1 MSLQRH
7 AYGKDQGQGHG
18 HAAGDPAP
26 IGKTTLVAQL
36 QNQAAPGARDPTGA
50 VSKPRPVAVG
60 LQGMTDLVLALRA
73 MSNGVGKGYMTFAAL
88 QIVDQG
94 DHQIGLATG
103 DHTKSGAAHAEQV
116 AYQRL
121 RGNPQVKE
129 AIADRSI
136 VGGKLIAVVDQFPC
150 PEDQANCQALLT
162 GYAAELGVELKV
174 HVISAPNPKQPGTA
188 MAPKQGI
195 KQPDPVP
202 YEIPE
207 LGAKAPASSALAGVS
222 ANLTTVAEIMP
233 KVTKALHHGQ
243 AALLV
248 IDAVVAIA
256 NILSSKGG
264 SQGMSEKNAVA
275 AADTLSTD
283 MRAVASSYV
292 KIHQQLQALA
302 LKLGPLIYAGSD
314 PAALLE
320 ADRECLALRTQLQ
333 GLRADLAAVAVPIAR
348 QLKEVTAKHKAL
360 EAILTSPVMG
370 AALSVSGSDMQ
381 QIVMFEAWNDMQQVM
396 GRLETAKAAIDT
408 TLSTLGK
415 DIDFLGAADVQL
427 TSAAA
432 SAGKP

>member
-1 MSLQRH
+1 
-7 AYGKDQGQGHG
+7 
-18 HAAGDPAP
+18 
-26 IGKTTLVAQL
+26 
-36 QNQAAPGARDPTGA
+36 
-50 VSKPRPVAVG
+50 
-60 LQGMTDLVLALRA
+60 
-73 MSNGVGKGYMTFAAL
+73 
-88 QIVDQG
+88 
-94 DHQIGLATG
+94 
-103 DHTKSGAAHAEQV
+103 
-116 AYQRL
+116 
-121 RGNPQVKE
+121 
-129 AIADRSI
+129 
-136 VGGKLIAVVDQFPC
+136 
-150 PEDQANCQALLT
+150 
-162 GYAAELGVELKV
+162 
-174 HVISAPNPKQPGTA
+174 
-188 MAPKQGI
+188 
-195 KQPDPVP
+195 
-202 YEIPE
+202 
-207 LGAKAPASSALAGVS
+207 
-222 ANLTTVAEIMP
+222 
-233 KVTKALHHGQ
+233 
-243 AALLV
+243 
-248 IDAVVAIA
+248 
-256 NILSSKGG
+256 SKGG
-264 SQGMSEKNAVA
+264 SQGMSEKHAVA